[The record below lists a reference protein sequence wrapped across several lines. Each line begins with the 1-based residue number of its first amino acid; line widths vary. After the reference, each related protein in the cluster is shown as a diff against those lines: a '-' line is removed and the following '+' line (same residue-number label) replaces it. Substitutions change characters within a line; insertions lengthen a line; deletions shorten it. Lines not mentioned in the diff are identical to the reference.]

1 MKLINIYEESDHIE
15 NHFTV
20 LSEHLGSW
28 ISDKYTEKKKKAIE
42 ENEVTPGQRK
52 THTNNEV
59 LVSLV

>member
-1 MKLINIYEESDHIE
+1 MKNLTILKIILQFCQNIWVLELVINIQ
-15 NHFTV
+15 
-20 LSEHLGSW
+20 
-28 ISDKYTEKKKKAIE
+28 KKKKAIE